1 MKIRVMPLRQSSISL
16 ITKNDMVSIVD
27 WHVVKS
33 TISCNCYWI
42 RLYINRS
49 RRDLPRLKAWVDN
62 TLEDLCYYSFYQIP
76 SAWAPGLL
84 TCNCGRTFWLNC
96 RYLKPYMYIN
106 NLKLSLSIFFCF
118 FSLKLH
124 YHTNI
129 DTVSAKSQ
137 REFVQWT

>member
-1 MKIRVMPLRQSSISL
+1 MKIRFMPLRQSSISL
-16 ITKNDMVSIVD
+16 IMKNDMVSIVD

-33 TISCNCYWI
+33 TMSCNCYWI

-76 SAWAPGLL
+76 SAWAPGLP
-84 TCNCGRTFWLNC
+84 TCNCGTTFWLNC

-118 FSLKLH
+118 FFLLSC
-124 YHTNI
+124 I
-129 DTVSAKSQ
+129 IIQ
-137 REFVQWT
+137 I

>member
-1 MKIRVMPLRQSSISL
+1 MKIRVMLLRQSSISL
-16 ITKNDMVSIVD
+16 IMKNDMVSIVD

-62 TLEDLCYYSFYQIP
+62 TLKDLCYYSFYQIP
-76 SAWAPGLL
+76 SAWAPELL

-106 NLKLSLSIFFCF
+106 NLKLTLSIYFCF
-118 FSLKLH
+118 FFLLSC
-124 YHTNI
+124 I
-129 DTVSAKSQ
+129 IIQ
-137 REFVQWT
+137 I